1 MKTMSSLIEASQKL
15 TPSEKAEKLSKF
27 LNENEKTLNGE
38 GVQVWMEIKNH
49 ILDLIRKIERS
60 E

>member
-1 MKTMSSLIEASQKL
+1 MSSLIEANQKL
-15 TPSEKAEKLSKF
+15 TPSEKADKLSKF

-49 ILDLIRKIERS
+49 ILDLLRKIERS